1 MTPTEQYNE
10 ELYHYGVKGMK
21 WGVRNSVKPG
31 YGKRMVRG
39 HGGPGVYIGK
49 KRQLAGD
56 KRDLEY
62 LNKGGHLSV
71 GVTKKRQATLD
82 ARDKRLIENRI
93 AKNEAALAKRG
104 ATSKDR
110 VERGQAKLDKRREL
124 ANKSTYGQH
133 VVKGL
138 LGVLGTNT
146 VSGLAQKAAYTMG
159 YDRAATVIASIGS
172 IANTAIIGKTA
183 VNMYN
188 KSQYKGK

>member
-1 MTPTEQYNE
+1 MSQYFNNE
-10 ELYHYGVKGMK
+10 ELYHFGVKGMK
-21 WGVRNSVKPG
+21 WGVRKSVKPG

-39 HGGPGVYIGK
+39 HGGPGIYLGK

-56 KRDLEY
+56 KRDLDY
-62 LNKGGHLSV
+62 INKGGHLSV
-71 GVTKKRQATLD
+71 GLTKKRQAALD
-82 ARDKRLIENRI
+82 ARDKGLIEKRI
-93 AKNEAALAKRG
+93 AKNESALTKRG
-104 ATSKDR
+104 RTYKSPI
-110 VERGQAKLDKRREL
+110 ERGQAKLDKRREL

-146 VSGLAQKAAYTMG
+146 ISGLAQKAAYTLG
-159 YDRAATVIASIGS
+159 HDGAASVIASIGS
-172 IANTAIIGKTA
+172 IANTAIVAKTA